1 MTFDSLESE
10 FVVPTQPLDIPN
22 LYTLDGAAERL
33 ACSPK
38 TVRRMIADG
47 KLKAVRVGRLI
58 RIHPRDLER
67 ALKPVT
73 TYGGAA

>member
-1 MTFDSLESE
+1 MNDPTRSTAARTSE
-10 FVVPTQPLDIPN
+10 AGHYLTIAD
-22 LYTLDGAAERL
+22 AAEHL
-33 ACSPK
+33 VCSEK
-38 TVRRMIADG
+38 LVRRMIADG

-58 RIHPRDLER
+58 RIHPRDLEK